1 MFDVAERPVPRSSV
15 CGSGVSRVPS
25 DRPAAS
31 TLGPAFL
38 RLEGI
43 GVAYGDRVALRP
55 MDLSIAPGGIVAVLG
70 PSGSGK
76 SSLLRVVAGLE
87 PPTGGRITLDGRDIT
102 SVPAHER
109 GIGLMFQDFALFPH
123 RDVAGTVGFGLRM
136 RGDDAAVVSRRVA
149 EVLELVGLPG
159 AESRSVS
166 ALSGGEQQRVA
177 LARALAPEPRL
188 LMLDEPMGSLDRAL
202 RERLPAELRAIALRL
217 GLTMLY
223 VTHDQEEAFGV
234 ADRVV
239 ILRDGRVVADGSP
252 QGLWSQ
258 PPDAFVASFL
268 GFRNVAEAEVREGVA
283 ATPWGALPLPGVAD
297 GSLTLVL
304 RPEALGL
311 GADGPIRGAVEAR
324 RFRGDHVRVVV
335 ATDAGAPLELEVRD
349 GRLPEVGEPVAVAV
363 DPARI
368 NVSRT

>member
-1 MFDVAERPVPRSSV
+1 MSDLVDPDARS
-15 CGSGVSRVPS
+15 
-25 DRPAAS
+25 AY
-31 TLGPAFL
+31 L
-38 RLEGI
+38 RLEAV

-55 MDLSIAPGGIVAVLG
+55 MELSVARGDIVAVLG

-87 PPTGGRITLDGRDIT
+87 PTTGGQVTLDGQDVT
-102 SVPAHER
+102 GVPAHER

-123 RDVAGTVGFGLRM
+123 RDVAGNVGFGLRM
-136 RGDDAAVVSRRVA
+136 RGDDAAAIARRVT
-149 EVLELVGLPG
+149 EVLALVGLPG
-159 AESRSVS
+159 AGARSVS

-202 RERLPAELRAIALRL
+202 RERLPAELRSIALRL

-239 ILRDGRVVADGSP
+239 ILREGELVADGSP
-252 QGLWSQ
+252 EVLWSR

-268 GFRNVAEAEVREGVA
+268 GFRNVADAVVSGGIA
-283 ATPWGALPLPGVAD
+283 QTPWGEVRLPGAPD
-297 GSLTLVL
+297 GRVTAVL
-304 RPEALGL
+304 RPEALALSG
-311 GADGPIRGAVEAR
+311 DGPIGGRVEAR

-335 ATDAGAPLELEVRD
+335 ATGPGGSLELEVRD
-349 GRLPEVGEPVAVAV
+349 GRLPELGEQVAISV

-368 NVSRT
+368 NVLR